1 MNHNLGLIVLTL
13 FAIVIFVFLKWGRTR
28 KDMTLSQYE
37 SELTMD
43 RLLSIVKTTLADLVK
58 EESITGLTALEFE
71 NSFKRRARVNDA
83 LKRCVYGIESAK
95 IIVIDLI
102 RTVISEYLT
111 DEQEV
116 LKVVDFTS
124 MFLEARIKFEILLY
138 KYKKQ
143 YGKKA
148 LVQLIQKY
156 NLNRV
161 RYEIEDRTKPH
172 YLVDEKD
179 INDIYMRENIHLTY
193 DEMLDIVAILLY
205 QRYKGFG
212 LVDTINEMD
221 INGYNFGTSG
231 SILTALSTREVNR
244 NHRAPSSVWIYYK
257 GIYIHFEFLNFGT
270 EEEVR
275 RVVQLICRYNNP
287 GPLTEKRG
295 FIVNTMYDKSRVL
308 AVRPPLSE
316 YWAVFVR
323 KFTLDDYSTMGLLQ
337 QPGFRNVE
345 LPYMWLKFLMEG
357 RVTTAFTG
365 RQGSGK
371 TTLMK
376 AVFEFMDPRHNVRV
390 IEMAPELYL
399 RELYPERNILS
410 LQETTTVTAT
420 MAQDALKKSDGAIT
434 VVGEVATD
442 EIAANMIQ
450 AAQIASLYTI
460 FSHHANRAEDLIHGL
475 RNSLVNAK
483 HYSQET
489 AEDQVLEV
497 IHMDV
502 HQDYDTTGMRY
513 VERITE
519 IIPLAENADYPEYDP
534 EDPVNS
540 MNRIQREYYMRKTDR
555 KKFISRDLIRF
566 DIPSKTYVPVNCPS
580 AELISKMLPN
590 IYPEDLGAFMR
601 FIESTWVQR

>member
-1 MNHNLGLIVLTL
+1 
-13 FAIVIFVFLKWGRTR
+13 
-28 KDMTLSQYE
+28 
-37 SELTMD
+37 
-43 RLLSIVKTTLADLVK
+43 
-58 EESITGLTALEFE
+58 
-71 NSFKRRARVNDA
+71 
-83 LKRCVYGIESAK
+83 
-95 IIVIDLI
+95 
-102 RTVISEYLT
+102 
-111 DEQEV
+111 
-116 LKVVDFTS
+116 
-124 MFLEARIKFEILLY
+124 
-138 KYKKQ
+138 
-143 YGKKA
+143 
-148 LVQLIQKY
+148 
-156 NLNRV
+156 
-161 RYEIEDRTKPH
+161 
-172 YLVDEKD
+172 
-179 INDIYMRENIHLTY
+179 
-193 DEMLDIVAILLY
+193 
-205 QRYKGFG
+205 
-212 LVDTINEMD
+212 
-221 INGYNFGTSG
+221 
-231 SILTALSTREVNR
+231 
-244 NHRAPSSVWIYYK
+244 
-257 GIYIHFEFLNFGT
+257 
-270 EEEVR
+270 
-275 RVVQLICRYNNP
+275 
-287 GPLTEKRG
+287 
-295 FIVNTMYDKSRVL
+295 
-308 AVRPPLSE
+308 
-316 YWAVFVR
+316 
-323 KFTLDDYSTMGLLQ
+323 
-337 QPGFRNVE
+337 
-345 LPYMWLKFLMEG
+345 MEG

-399 RELYPERNILS
+399 RELYPGRNILS

-519 IIPLAENADYPEYDP
+519 IIPLAENSDYPEYDP
-534 EDPVNS
+534 DDPVNS
-540 MNRIQREYYMRKTDR
+540 MNRIQREYYMRRTDR

-590 IYPEDLGAFMR
+590 IYPEDLGVFMR